1 MEVAQNRTDGYMPTE
16 AEIKAANQTPLPAQ
30 QQAWI
35 DYRALN
41 GLIFDAEQEA
51 SDGDFKMRKMPVGE
65 FADKLGVSRRTL
77 YDWQNS
83 IPEFWVKVN
92 ARRAELAPQSRLAKL
107 QEVWYLKAL
116 AMNDWR
122 ITDAWLRNFDPNYRE
137 PKQKVEHDIG
147 SGMADLINAKRQQQ
161 IQQRNVI
168 DVTPTDNPTTAV

>member
-1 MEVAQNRTDGYMPTE
+1 MSDGLKLTNDFNPTP
-16 AEIKAANQTPLPAQ
+16 ADIKAVDLTPPSDL

-41 GLIFDAEQEA
+41 GLIIDGEQTDSA
-51 SDGDFKMRKMPVGE
+51 GDFKMRKMPIHE
-65 FADKLGVSRRTL
+65 FADRIGVSKQTL
-77 YDWQNS
+77 FNWQNS

-92 ARRAELAPQSRLAKL
+92 QRRIELAPQSRLAKL
-107 QEVWYLKAL
+107 QEVWYLKAM
-116 AMNDWR
+116 AMTDWR

-137 PKQKVEHDIG
+137 PKQKIEHEIG

-168 DVTPTDNPTTAV
+168 DVTPSDQPTQ